1 MVPHHKGLLSPQEF
15 LRGACL
21 ALHRE
26 PIFIV
31 LVIAMARL
39 PGNSV
44 TSYEVTKLQRYEVTK
59 LQIYEVTK
67 LQTKCSSNF
76 YQHVTSFLYKLFAVV
91 LSISCLGLVDL
102 YGFFIVFYQ

>member
-67 LQTKCSSNF
+67 LQSYRPNVRQISINMSQAF
-76 YQHVTSFLYKLFAVV
+76 YTSFLPLCYR
-91 LSISCLGLVDL
+91 LVAQAL
-102 YGFFIVFYQ
+102 